1 MENCVTREEFDALRE
16 KVEWLSN
23 QNNDTKVW
31 EAKYGERIDAIYD
44 KVNDLYN
51 NPKKRWDSVVAA
63 FIASFITAIVAFGFA
78 KIFGA

>member
-1 MENCVTREEFDALRE
+1 MDNCVTREEFDSLRE

-44 KVNDLYN
+44 KVNALLAS
-51 NPKKRWDSVVAA
+51 PQKRWDSVVAA
-63 FIASFITAIVAFGFA
+63 FIASFITAIVAFGFT
-78 KIFGA
+78 KVFGK